1 MKMEHIGI
9 WTNDLEI
16 LKDFYKKY
24 FDIKEGTKY
33 RNKTTQF
40 ESYFLIFDEGCR
52 IEIMYKPLKKKKKK
66 TSDQYIGLSHFA
78 ISVGSRK
85 KVIAITKELENDGYE
100 IVSHPRTTGDGYF
113 ESVILDPDGN
123 RVEIT
128 I

>member
-1 MKMEHIGI
+1 MEHIGI

-33 RNKTTQF
+33 HNKTTQF
-40 ESYFLIFDEGCR
+40 ESYFLAFDEGCR
-52 IEIMYKPLKKKKKK
+52 IELMYKPLKKKKKK
-66 TSDQYIGLSHFA
+66 TSDQYIGMSHFA
-78 ISVGSRK
+78 ISVGTRK

-100 IVSHPRTTGDGYF
+100 IVSHPRMTGDGYF